1 MRRGRTIDRLP
12 GSPDSERSGGG
23 GMAARKDPRRKQF
36 PALAILIS
44 IDQGLDIL
52 HARSNCLIVHLIPS
66 EEGKN
71 D

>member
-1 MRRGRTIDRLP
+1 
-12 GSPDSERSGGG
+12 
-23 GMAARKDPRRKQF
+23 MAARKDPRRKQF